1 MSENE
6 YRAAPRRRRADRSRE
21 EIEASAA
28 SIPPEADTGTRYAV
42 GNAGRGHARFGE
54 GQRMTESQNQW
65 AVPPYASGSYDTVAA
80 GGQTGRQD
88 PWVSGVHDV
97 VYTPWNAQDP
107 DVAMRRTGNIPLNPE
122 ARKKKKRILI
132 LAISLAA
139 AVAVIVA
146 LIIFLPGIMENQ
158 SLAEQ
163 NRRRSESAAI
173 LRQTVAPYDNRFCEN
188 VWVDGVHLGG
198 MTQDEA
204 RAAVA
209 RTASDR
215 NWTITLTWNGELY
228 DTITPA
234 TTGVTYD
241 TEAALYNAWQQGHVG
256 TDAERAA
263 AMEALQAE
271 AYRGDSLSGEPDLT
285 QVEARVSLLADQLY
299 VPPEDAYL
307 KEFDALRTDPFVFEP
322 EKPGTVLD
330 TEALEAQISAM
341 IHGSRSGSVE
351 LAGCVHEMP
360 PTVTVASLRAEKYTL
375 IGQGTTS
382 ISTTSTYERNQN
394 IRRAF
399 DLINGRVIKPGK
411 QFSFNA
417 IVGERTEKNGF
428 FPAPEYVYGEHV
440 EGIGG
445 GVCQASSTIYLAAI
459 RANLRINKRTQHSLE
474 VNYTDK
480 GKDATV
486 YWYDRHKVDLAFTNS
501 TEDDIYITAAVQSDP
516 KRKNRWVCVVNIY
529 GRSLGEG
536 ITYDIVTEETVIPA
550 PEEPDIRR
558 DKDAK
563 YVKYKDEEYV
573 LQEAA
578 DGTSVESWRVKYVN
592 GVEESREHLFTDTYN
607 AKQQIIYVGTRERP
621 AE

>member
-6 YRAAPRRRRADRSRE
+6 PQAIPRRRRADRNRE
-21 EIEASAA
+21 EIRASAA
-28 SIPPEADTGTRYAV
+28 GIPPATDTGTRYAV
-42 GNAGRGHARFGE
+42 GNAGRGHGRFGE
-54 GQRMTESQNQW
+54 TQRMTESQNQW

-97 VYTPWNAQDP
+97 VYTPWNARDP
-107 DVAMRRTGNIPLNPE
+107 DVSTRRTGNIPANPE
-122 ARKKKKRILI
+122 TQRKKKRILI
-132 LAISLAA
+132 LALSLAA
-139 AVAVIVA
+139 AVAGIVA
-146 LIIFLPGIMENQ
+146 LILFLPGILQNQ
-158 SLAEQ
+158 SQAEQ
-163 NRRRSESAAI
+163 DRRRSESAAI
-173 LRQTVAPYDNRFCEN
+173 LRQTVAPYDDRFCEN

-209 RTASDR
+209 QAASDR

-241 TEAALYNAWQQGHVG
+241 TEAALYDAWQQGHTG

-271 AYRGDSLSGEPDLT
+271 PYVGDSLSGEPDLT

-330 TEALEAQISAM
+330 TEALETRISAM

-351 LAGCVHEMP
+351 LAGCVHAMQP
-360 PTVTVASLRAEKYTL
+360 AITAASLRAEKYTL

-445 GVCQASSTIYLAAI
+445 GVCQASSTLYVAAV

-529 GRSLGEG
+529 GRSLGDG

-607 AKQQIIYVGTRERP
+607 AKQKIIYVGTRERP